1 MNLPFNWFDLVVLV
15 VMIVGMQRGR
25 KHGMSEELISL
36 LKWLT
41 IMFACAIMYEPLG
54 IAIST
59 SPVFNLL
66 SSYLMAYLGI
76 ALVIAALFAALKSMV
91 GGKLL
96 GSDVFGRSEF
106 YLGMFAGMIR
116 FICILV
122 VGLALLDARAYNSAE
137 IRADIKYQNDVYGS
151 NFFPK
156 LYTVQAQVFESSLCG
171 PWIKNNLAFLLI
183 KPTAPEKKE
192 LKKKETP
199 LL

>member
-25 KHGMSEELISL
+25 KHGMSEELVSL
-36 LKWLT
+36 LKWLA
-41 IMFACAIMYEPLG
+41 ILFGCAVLYQPLG
-54 IAIST
+54 VAISA

-66 SSYLMAYLGI
+66 ASYLMAYLGT
-76 ALVIAALFAALKSMV
+76 ALVIAALFAVLKSAV

-106 YLGMFAGMIR
+106 YLGMMAGMIR
-116 FICILV
+116 FVCILV
-122 VGLALLDARAYNSAE
+122 VALALLGARAYNSAE

-156 LYTVQAQVFESSLCG
+156 LYTVQSQVFENSLCG

-199 LL
+199 LP